1 MANMLSEVA
10 SKFAHSELPSLSQ
23 VAGYLPKVEHNVG
36 EADRLLSLAVGG
48 YLTVTG
54 LTGRRMNLLSAL
66 AGGALLYR
74 AMSGHCPFMQSLGM
88 STTRRNEGHG
98 PATVIEAGGGVR
110 IEHSV
115 TLQKSPQELYS
126 FWRKLENL
134 PKIMSHLKEV
144 KETGAYKSHWV
155 ARGPLG
161 MNVEWDAEITND
173 RPNEAIAWRSLEG
186 SDIATAGSVHFRET
200 PAKGWT
206 EVRVNL
212 KYDPPAGKLGAA
224 AAWLFGE
231 EPNHQVRH
239 DLARFKEAM
248 EGNQTATAGNGNR

>member
-1 MANMLSEVA
+1 MANMLSDVA
-10 SKFAHSELPSLSQ
+10 SKLTQAEFPTLSR
-23 VAGYLPKVEHNVG
+23 VADYLPRMEHNVG

-54 LTGRRMNLLSAL
+54 LTGRRVNLLSTL
-66 AGGALLYR
+66 VGGALLYR
-74 AMSGHCPFMQSLGM
+74 AVSGHCAILQALGAN
-88 STTRRNEGHG
+88 TCRREGHG

-110 IEHSV
+110 VEHSV
-115 TLQKSPQELYS
+115 TVNKSPEEMYR

-186 SDIATAGSVHFRET
+186 SEIATAGSVHFRET

-239 DLARFKEAM
+239 DLAKFKEAM
-248 EGNQTATAGNGNR
+248 EGNQAATAGNGNR

>member
-1 MANMLSEVA
+1 MANMLTDVA
-10 SKFAHSELPSLSQ
+10 SKFAGTDVMRRVTDHLPEI
-23 VAGYLPKVEHNVG
+23 EHNVG

-48 YLTVTG
+48 FLTVTG
-54 LTGRRMNLLSAL
+54 LTGHRVNLFSSLI
-66 AGGALLYR
+66 GGALLYR
-74 AMSGHCPFMQSLGM
+74 GLSGHCPFMQALGM
-88 STTRRNEGHG
+88 NTCRSEGRG
-98 PATVIEAGGGVR
+98 EATVIEAGGGVR

-115 TLQKSPQELYS
+115 TVNKSPEELYR

-161 MNVEWDAEITND
+161 MSVEWDAEITND
-173 RPNEAIAWRSLEG
+173 RPNEAIAWRLLDG
-186 SDIATAGSVHFRET
+186 SEIATAGSVHFRES
-200 PAKGWT
+200 PANGWT
-206 EVRVNL
+206 EIRVNL

-239 DLARFKEAM
+239 DLAKFKETM
-248 EGNQTATAGNGNR
+248 EGGQKATAGNGNR